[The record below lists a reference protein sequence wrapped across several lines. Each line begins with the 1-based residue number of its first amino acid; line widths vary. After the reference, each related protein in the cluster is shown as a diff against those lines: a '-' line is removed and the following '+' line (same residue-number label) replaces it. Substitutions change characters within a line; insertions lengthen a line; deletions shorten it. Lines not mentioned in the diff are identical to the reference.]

1 MGSAKRK
8 RLAIGRERLHLRRR
22 GSGKSAEANLAEI
35 LERGV
40 RETEG
45 ERDVKQIE

>member
-1 MGSAKRK
+1 MS
-8 RLAIGRERLHLRRR
+8 LDDRRD
-22 GSGKSAEANLAEI
+22 LAEI